1 MSRFRGQLNR
11 DRTVDVLLVCA
22 IIVSAAI
29 IIVPYILPRPLP
41 EITLHVL
48 TDYDSLITYEMED
61 AFLTSSYAEDN
72 NIVDIEWV
80 INVRSPWDTLVGSG
94 SIDLIMGPWAIIDD
108 FGPTGLLRPISES
121 ILSGVN
127 ESIAGV
133 PMKGY
138 SAFQPIWCSYAIR
151 ITIFELLANETL
163 LQEYGLTIPETLEDL
178 LSPHY
183 YLDEFNSSL
192 IGMDLPESFSVGY
205 EFRNFI
211 TKALGWNNGIQN
223 LTCLYANSQLYYYE
237 GAAFE
242 ALLEGEIGIT
252 LTMFDGQS
260 WDPLPST
267 ISRTHLENMLVV
279 NPKVVA
285 IANATQNAS
294 HSEAFID
301 YLLSL
306 EGQSMLLVDDS
317 SLLPV
322 SREAFD
328 VLESEVDESI
338 YTEFN
343 WAIRSEGFGV
353 SESYSIEDNTLGV
366 YLDSTALLI
375 HSNLTNS
382 WRNIA
387 RAYEN
392 GSINEIQ
399 FNYFKELLG
408 KPLTIVDPISH
419 VNESFTQDYARR
431 IFPDLYNVDYAIEV
445 TYLWTVAANQRYE
458 LVIDELSAL
467 I

>member
-29 IIVPYILPRPLP
+29 IIVPYLLPRPLP

-48 TDYDSLITYEMED
+48 TDYDSSIIYEMED

-80 INVRSPWDTLVGSG
+80 THVRSVWNTLVGSG

-108 FGPTGLLRPISES
+108 FGQTGLLRPISES

-127 ESIAGV
+127 ESIAGA

-163 LQEYGLTIPETLEDL
+163 LQEYGLTIPKTLEDL

-192 IGMDLPESFSVGY
+192 IGMDLPVSFSVGY

-223 LTCLYANSQLYYYE
+223 LTCLYANSQLYYHNGE
-237 GAAFE
+237 AFE
-242 ALLEGEIGIT
+242 ALLKGEIGIT

-260 WDPLPST
+260 WEPLPST
-267 ISRTHLENMLVV
+267 ISRTHLENMVVV
-279 NPKVVA
+279 NPNVVA
-285 IANATQNAS
+285 VDNATQNAS

-301 YLLSL
+301 YLLSP
-306 EGQSMLLVDDS
+306 EGQSMWLMDES

-322 SREAFD
+322 SREAYD
-328 VLESEVDESI
+328 VGEVDESI
-338 YTEFN
+338 YDEFN
-343 WAIRSEGFGV
+343 WTIRSEGFGV
-353 SESYSIEDNTLGV
+353 SDSYSIEDNTLGV
-366 YLDSTALLI
+366 YMSSTALLT
-375 HSNLTNS
+375 HRNLTNS
-382 WRNIA
+382 WRNIN
-387 RAYEN
+387 RASEN

-399 FNYFKELLG
+399 YNYFREMLG

-431 IFPDLYNVDYAIEV
+431 IIVDLYSVDYALEV
-445 TYLWTVAANQRYE
+445 TYLWKIAANQRYE
-458 LVIDELSAL
+458 LLLSELSAL
-467 I
+467 M